1 MFGKTLRKLNVRV
14 SLNSHNHWLFDNLF
28 LSKYIKNIIKFRIV
42 SNQGWCTV
50 SLLLSLT
57 MIMWSYVEFLL
68 KSSLSW
74 KEGLKAN
81 SWGVFFKHPPNLTC
95 WRHILVDISSLERW
109 DKRCQ
114 IRVHAWF
121 YPHSFGWC
129 LLDRK
134 DVVSYLVFSVCI
146 SNCLIFL
153 CRLKINY
160 MMGLQLCA
168 YIFDLG
174 VVTNKKSGIA
184 EVQILKVC

>member
-95 WRHILVDISSLERW
+95 WRHILVDFSSLETW
-109 DKRCQ
+109 DQRC
-114 IRVHAWF
+114 RF
-121 YPHSFGWC
+121 
-129 LLDRK
+129 
-134 DVVSYLVFSVCI
+134 VSTPGFTHTALVGVSLTKKMLYHILF
-146 SNCLIFL
+146 FL
-153 CRLKINY
+153 CVFLI
-160 MMGLQLCA
+160 
-168 YIFDLG
+168 
-174 VVTNKKSGIA
+174 V
-184 EVQILKVC
+184 